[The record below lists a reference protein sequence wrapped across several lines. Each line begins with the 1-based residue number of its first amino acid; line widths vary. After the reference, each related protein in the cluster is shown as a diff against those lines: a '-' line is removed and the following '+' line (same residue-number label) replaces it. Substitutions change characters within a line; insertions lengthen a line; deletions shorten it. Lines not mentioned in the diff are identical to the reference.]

1 MGRVFPDLA
10 LQKSKEQGF
19 DRFQTINLL
28 AKRAKAKARKVQGVK
43 YLTDAERAW
52 CKRQNKFTVQAIK
65 ELESGELNL
74 NDYVKELTETVEEDT
89 LTTPPKEIKDIK
101 KEE

>member
-1 MGRVFPDLA
+1 ML
-10 LQKSKEQGF
+10 
-19 DRFQTINLL
+19 DRDTP
-28 AKRAKAKARKVQGVK
+28 VCGV
-43 YLTDAERAW
+43 W